1 MAKYIKRKTL
11 ITLIEN
17 LDWYS
22 DEFGKLNQGATC
34 EDKAYLRYNDV
45 MDAIKQIENMAPTI
59 IDVVPVVHGKWI
71 PVTNGRG
78 GNECNLCHAYAPS
91 YQSGAEYNSPYCP
104 NCGTKMNGGADNG

>member
-11 ITLIEN
+11 VTLIEN

-45 MDAIKQIENMAPTI
+45 MDAIKQVAT
-59 IDVVPVVHGKWI
+59 VKQKHGKWI
-71 PVTNGRG
+71 KEPDRHFHWHCDRCGYVVGV
-78 GNECNLCHAYAPS
+78 
-91 YQSGAEYNSPYCP
+91 SGLDCKYCP
-104 NCGTKMNGGADNG
+104 NCGAKMDGGDGDE